1 MSQIG
6 DPTVTAEARRRFQA
20 ARDNLGK
27 LSAGERRWVLVGTV
41 RSADAATFQAV
52 HDIARA
58 SRDPL
63 ERQTLYSDLTAVE
76 DPLLAGQVL
85 ALSITDEA
93 PSNLSA
99 RLVRAVA
106 AVHPDLAWRFTL
118 ANLRR

>member
-1 MSQIG
+1 M
-6 DPTVTAEARRRFQA
+6 
-20 ARDNLGK
+20 
-27 LSAGERRWVLVGTV
+27 
-41 RSADAATFQAV
+41 RSADPATFQAL

-85 ALSITDEA
+85 ALAITDEA
-93 PSNLSA
+93 PSNLSS

-118 ANLRR
+118 ANLPALEPRPRRAEPLDLRAADRGLIQ